1 MTNNIDQALDRVV
14 KKATS
19 NGFINL
25 PMSNA
30 HSQDPKMVIKGKEL
44 LSFAFCN
51 YLGLNH
57 DARLKEA
64 AIEQMMQNGTFCS
77 SSRTFLHLDLL
88 EKAEEKVGKI
98 FEKPVV
104 IVPKTTLGHFAC
116 MPVLIG
122 PKDAVMLD
130 QQVHATIRLASDTLR
145 ANGVMTHTIRH
156 SRLDHLEA
164 KIIELS
170 GKVEKIWYM
179 IDGVFSMFGDDAPL
193 EGILALMK
201 KYEHLHLYVDDA
213 HGMSW
218 AGTHGRGRLLS
229 RMEYHPRLF
238 LLTSLNKA
246 FGADGGVL
254 VCPDQDTKD
263 RIVHGGNT
271 VIFTGPVSPPALG
284 SIMASADIH
293 LSDEIYCLQEK
304 LQERV
309 RFFNETANKLHLPL
323 IAENDTPIFY
333 LGLGKPEVGFDVC
346 KAMMAK
352 GYYLGLALYP
362 AVSLNNTGLRAT
374 ITLRH
379 SEADIEAMLQTLSR
393 LLPRILNK
401 HRTSMDRIW
410 RYFKMPKQM
419 KADQQD

>member
-1 MTNNIDQALDRVV
+1 MDHALDRVV

-19 NGFINL
+19 SGFINL

-30 HSQDPKMVIKGKEL
+30 HSEDPKMVINGKEL
-44 LSFAFCN
+44 ISFAFCN

-57 DARLKEA
+57 DARLKQG
-64 AIEQMMQNGTFCS
+64 AIEQMLQNGTFCS

-88 EKAEEKVGKI
+88 EKAENKVGEI
-98 FEKPVV
+98 FDKPVV

-116 MPVLIG
+116 MPILIG
-122 PKDAVMLD
+122 GKDAIILD
-130 QQVHATIRLASDTLR
+130 QQVHATIRLAADTMR
-145 ANGVMTHTIRH
+145 ANGVVTHTIRH
-156 SRLDHLEA
+156 SRLDQLEA
-164 KIIELS
+164 KLNELS
-170 GKVEKIWYM
+170 GQVDKIWYM

-193 EGILALMK
+193 EGILQLMAR
-201 KYEHLHLYVDDA
+201 YEQLHLYIDDA

-229 RMEYHPRLF
+229 RMEYHPRMF
-238 LLTSLNKA
+238 MLTSLNKA

-271 VIFTGPVSPPALG
+271 VIFTGPISPPALG

-293 LSDEIYCLQEK
+293 LSNEIYSLQEQ
-304 LQERV
+304 LQQRIK
-309 RFFNETANKLHLPL
+309 FFNDTANALNLPL
-323 IAENDTPIFY
+323 IAENNTPIFY
-333 LGLGKPEVGFDVC
+333 IGLGKPEVGFDLC
-346 KAMMAK
+346 KAMMAQ

-362 AVSLNNTGLRAT
+362 AVSMNNTGLRAT

-379 SEADIEAMLQTLSR
+379 TEADIEAMLKTLAR
-393 LLPRILNK
+393 LMPRILTK
-401 HRTSMDRIW
+401 HRTSLDRIW
-410 RYFKMPKQM
+410 RYFKMPERAEAGK
-419 KADQQD
+419 